1 MDHKVGLKGL
11 KETPAPKAS
20 LELHAQTR
28 HKVKWQEDLRHMMEE
43 EVGVTV
49 EHTAG
54 MAEDEHELVLVLV
67 SVLVAADMADIVA
80 AVG

>member
-1 MDHKVGLKGL
+1 
-11 KETPAPKAS
+11 
-20 LELHAQTR
+20 
-28 HKVKWQEDLRHMMEE
+28 MMEE

-49 EHTAG
+49 EHMTG

-80 AVG
+80 AVDKLLNRRWVDLDHMEIVVPSRWEILETICPPQY